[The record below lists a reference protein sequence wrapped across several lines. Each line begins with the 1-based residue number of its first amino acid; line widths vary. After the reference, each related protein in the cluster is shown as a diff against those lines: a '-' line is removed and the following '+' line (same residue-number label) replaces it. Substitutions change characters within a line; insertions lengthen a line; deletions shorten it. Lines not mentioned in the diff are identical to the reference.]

1 MAGGVATVTAPG
13 RRGVALAALVAIGL
27 VTAAWWALALYP
39 AATAPEWVNRT
50 RLACFGA
57 APGGLPNA
65 GGWILLA
72 GEPLGMLAMLL
83 AAFGDAVRRDLRWAA
98 SHTAGRLFLAA
109 SLAAAAWG
117 TAGAA
122 SVATRMAAQSESFA
136 TSGTVS
142 AVRAVS
148 VPPLALTDQHGLMF
162 DLRGV
167 SEGPVLVSFAFAHC
181 ETMCPTA
188 IRDILRIRHET
199 GREDIPLVIVTVD
212 PWRDVPARLPAI
224 AAGWNLAPADR
235 VLSGTIAG
243 VNSTLDAWGVARRRD
258 EQTGDVVHP
267 LVALLV
273 QPGGRSAARVD
284 GGMEGL
290 RAILAN
296 QRSSSR
302 GTL

>member
-1 MAGGVATVTAPG
+1 MIAPG

-98 SHTAGRLFLAA
+98 SHVAGRMFLAA
-109 SLAAAAWG
+109 CLVAVAWG
-117 TAGAA
+117 TAGAT
-122 SVATRMAAQSESFA
+122 SVARRMAVQSESFA
-136 TSGTVS
+136 TSGVAS
-142 AVRAVS
+142 ALRTSS
-148 VPPLALTDQHGLMF
+148 VPPLALTDQHGLTF
-162 DLRGV
+162 ELQEAGD
-167 SEGPVLVSFAFAHC
+167 GPVLVSFAFAHC

-188 IRDILRIRHET
+188 IREILRIRSET

-212 PWRDVPARLPAI
+212 PWRDVPVRLASI
-224 AAGWNLAPADR
+224 AATWNLADGDH
-235 VLSGTIAG
+235 VLSGTVVD
-243 VNSTLDAWGVARRRD
+243 VNAVLDTWGVARRRD

-267 LVALLV
+267 LVAFLV
-273 QPGGRSAARVD
+273 HRGGQSATRVA
-284 GGMEGL
+284 GSMEGL
-290 RAILAN
+290 RTVLIG
-296 QRSSSR
+296 QPRQ
-302 GTL
+302 

>member
-1 MAGGVATVTAPG
+1 MTARE
-13 RRGVALAALVAIGL
+13 RRGVALAALAAIGL

-72 GEPLGMLAMLL
+72 GEPLGMLAMLF

-109 SLAAAAWG
+109 SLAAVAWG
-117 TAGAA
+117 TTGAA
-122 SVATRMAAQSESFA
+122 SVARRMAAQSESFA
-136 TSGTVS
+136 TSGTAS
-142 AVRAVS
+142 TVRTVG
-148 VPPLALTDQHGLMF
+148 VPPLALTDQHGLTF
-162 DLRGV
+162 DLRDA

-188 IRDILRIRHET
+188 IREILRIRRET

-212 PWRDVPARLPAI
+212 PWRDVPGRLPSI

-235 VLSGTIAG
+235 VLSGTIAE

-267 LVALLV
+267 LLAFLV
-273 QPGGRSAARVD
+273 QRGGQTAGRVD

-290 RAILAN
+290 RAILADT
-296 QRSSSR
+296 R
-302 GTL
+302 GN